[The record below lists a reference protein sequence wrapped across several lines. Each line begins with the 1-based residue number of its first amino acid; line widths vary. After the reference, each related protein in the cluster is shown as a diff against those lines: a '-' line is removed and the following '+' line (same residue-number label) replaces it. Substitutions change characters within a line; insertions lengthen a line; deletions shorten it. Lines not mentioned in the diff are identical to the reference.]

1 MRGKEQIDQRKKRIE
16 KNEEEERRGGKKNFL
31 WRASYVKQIT
41 LLKGAQVDWEVLF
54 DIDEC
59 EKEFPV
65 HHSHGDSSRTLTSTF
80 VVSIMYDYTGL
91 YFCSGNFNE

>member
-1 MRGKEQIDQRKKRIE
+1 MKKR
-16 KNEEEERRGGKKNFL
+16 KGKKKKFL
-31 WRASYVKQIT
+31 WRASYVK
-41 LLKGAQVDWEVLF
+41 LKSAQADWEVLF

-91 YFCSGNFNE
+91 YFCSGSFNE

>member
-1 MRGKEQIDQRKKRIE
+1 MKKRKGE
-16 KNEEEERRGGKKNFL
+16 KKNFL

-41 LLKGAQVDWEVLF
+41 LLKSAQVDWEVLF

-80 VVSIMYDYTGL
+80 VVSIMYDYKGL
-91 YFCSGNFNE
+91 YFCSGGFNQ

>member
-1 MRGKEQIDQRKKRIE
+1 MKKR
-16 KNEEEERRGGKKNFL
+16 KGEERKKNFCGEQV
-31 WRASYVKQIT
+31 YVKQIT
-41 LLKGAQVDWEVLF
+41 LLKSAQVDWEVLF

-91 YFCSGNFNE
+91 YFCSGSFNE